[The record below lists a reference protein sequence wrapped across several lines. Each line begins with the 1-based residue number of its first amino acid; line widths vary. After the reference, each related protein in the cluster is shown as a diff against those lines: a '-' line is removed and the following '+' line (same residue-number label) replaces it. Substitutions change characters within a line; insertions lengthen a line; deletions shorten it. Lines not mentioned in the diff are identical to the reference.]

1 MGNIVWFAKVFLFVN
16 QTSSVFKQTLSLHYI
31 NSMHNAIETCL
42 KLNTFF
48 WKGTDIVFK
57 INNEF

>member
-1 MGNIVWFAKVFLFVN
+1 MENVVWFAKVFLFVN
-16 QTSSVFKQTLSLHYI
+16 QTSSVFKQALSLFYM

-48 WKGTDIVFK
+48 F
-57 INNEF
+57 